1 MGTFEPLME
10 DKSQK
15 SCRNTCALY
24 WDRLVSVQVG
34 PTGLAPHVTP
44 SRRDPLPHHPGD
56 EVTIGF
62 CITKKKKIKQDQDIF
77 KAESTKNP
85 DIIYIQAILHPCL
98 SMRQPLGSLHR
109 GEYVSEQCS

>member
-62 CITKKKKIKQDQDIF
+62 CITKKKKLNRTKIF
-77 KAESTKNP
+77 LRLKVQKT
-85 DIIYIQAILHPCL
+85 QT
-98 SMRQPLGSLHR
+98 
-109 GEYVSEQCS
+109 

>member
-1 MGTFEPLME
+1 MSEHVCTF
-10 DKSQK
+10 
-15 SCRNTCALY
+15 Y

-34 PTGLAPHVTP
+34 PTGLAP
-44 SRRDPLPHHPGD
+44 LKPHHFETPCPNTPGMK
-56 EVTIGF
+56 VMTGF
-62 CITKKKKIKQDQDIF
+62 CITKTKKIKQDQDI

-85 DIIYIQAILHPCL
+85 DIIYIQAILQPCL

>member
-1 MGTFEPLME
+1 MHF
-10 DKSQK
+10 
-15 SCRNTCALY
+15 Y
-24 WDRLVSVQVG
+24 WDCLVSVQVG

-44 SRRDPLPHHPGD
+44 SLQDPLPHAPGMEPSTGGRRSHD
-56 EVTIGF
+56 WVLHNK
-62 CITKKKKIKQDQDIF
+62 TKKLTGPRYF

-85 DIIYIQAILHPCL
+85 DIIYIQAILQPCL